1 MFNLHNVVLQARDVS
16 QQRRMYLGTCY
27 GYSPPGDPAP
37 YDWCKEGPKKDECA
51 CFNMESLIL
60 RIGYREEGETH
71 PQYDA
76 PIGDLCESRITR

>member
-60 RIGYREEGETH
+60 RIGYRVEGETH